1 LRLFRHLGCALLG
14 AAVSLGALSVHRAV
28 VPLGVVLAL
37 AVSFAVPWW
46 LLRSDHRT
54 TAASYVAGWLV
65 VLGVAVV
72 GRPEGDY
79 VIANDLRGWSLL
91 AAGPVMVLV
100 GIVSVAGGRDLDT

>member
-1 LRLFRHLGCALLG
+1 MSLLRHLGCALLG
-14 AAVSLGALSVHRAV
+14 AAVCLGALSVHRAV
-28 VPLGVVLAL
+28 VPLGLVLAL

-46 LLRSDHRT
+46 LLGSAHRA

-65 VLGVAVV
+65 VLGLAVI

-79 VIANDLRGWSLL
+79 VIANDVRGWCLL
-91 AAGPVMVLV
+91 AAAPVMVLV